1 MRALLPD
8 NLKQFGQKTVWLWT
22 LVLTIV
28 VIIWFASATDL
39 ASIREALDRVGT
51 GALVILTVCLTM
63 NMVLEVVWL
72 TLICKGRNA
81 FRGSL
86 RVTGWYMLATIILP
100 ARLGDVAWMYL
111 MHKWLSLPGGRAVF
125 VALYHRLLDFIV
137 TSLFFAIAVLI
148 AGTGVYSGGIW
159 FIATGAFLVL
169 ATLVLYLDFFLGLAA
184 RILMRM
190 KKINGLSL
198 LNLLLRQI
206 LQVRTWYRHQ
216 LSKRVLI
223 ATFSIIV
230 LRWIFILIGIG
241 VLIHSIAGSLGW
253 QDTLF
258 ATNVYVY
265 VSIIPLQALGG
276 FGIGEASLAGLL
288 VVYGLP
294 LGIATAI
301 SLLIRV
307 AINIGHFIFWLAV
320 FLYFQISAKLGR
332 AAAHS

>member
-1 MRALLPD
+1 VGALLPD
-8 NLKQFGQKTVWLWT
+8 NLKQFGQKTAWIWT
-22 LVLTIV
+22 LVLTILV
-28 VIIWFASATDL
+28 VVWFASTTNL

-51 GALVILTVCLTM
+51 GALVILAVCLTM
-63 NMVLEVVWL
+63 NMVLEVIWL
-72 TLICKGRNA
+72 TLICRGQNA

-86 RVTGWYMLATIILP
+86 RVTGWYMLATIVLP

-169 ATLVLYLDFFLGLAA
+169 ATIVLYLDFFLGLAA
-184 RILMRM
+184 RLLIQTKRI
-190 KKINGLSL
+190 KELSL

-206 LQVRTWYRHQ
+206 LQVRIWYRHQ
-216 LSKRVLI
+216 ISKRVLV

-241 VLIHSIAGSLGW
+241 VLIYSVAGGLSW
-253 QDTLF
+253 QDALL

-276 FGIGEASLAGLL
+276 FGIGEASLAALL

-307 AINIGHFIFWLAV
+307 AINIGHFIFWLIV
-320 FLYFQISAKLGR
+320 FLYFRISPGAR
-332 AAAHS
+332 QVIARS

>member
-1 MRALLPD
+1 VRALLPD